1 MLARMKV
8 PRAEDA
14 RQTDMVDGAVAE
26 ACAGEQPLFSPGA
39 RILVACSGGAD
50 SVALSSALAVRAAGS
65 GARFVAL
72 GHVDH
77 GLRARSADEAEGVR
91 ALAERLSLP
100 FFLSRLT
107 GLAGKLSEM
116 GLEAAAREARY
127 AALVALCGEAGT
139 ELIATA
145 HTRSDQAE
153 TLLLRLARGAG
164 PGALSGV
171 RRVRSIGQVRVV
183 RPLLGVPRA
192 ATERYCERHA
202 LPFTRDPHNLDPRR
216 ARTRI
221 REELPRLAALL
232 NPRLEEALAGAAA
245 LLADEDELLSSLAA
259 QQLDAARVAGGFA
272 AAALR
277 ALPPALLRRCL
288 LAAAAEAGLRPE
300 RTHLER
306 IGALLRKGSG
316 AVDLPLGRAAVE
328 SSVLR
333 FAEASKGAREAAAEA
348 LREVA
353 VPGPGRY
360 CWGGAMLEVTQTGAD
375 GEGEAS
381 GAALPDD
388 AQDALRVDGA
398 RAPFPWLLR
407 SPRPGDRFRPGGG
420 REKKVSDLLIDARVP
435 RSLRSS
441 LALLED
447 ARGQLFFVEGLR
459 PGEVARGAPRP
470 GISVRVWRKGRE
482 LDPFKNGLT
491 PVKRAG
497 SPRASMHSHR
507 PDEEQR

>member
-1 MLARMKV
+1 MLPLMKV
-8 PRAEDA
+8 PRAQVA
-14 RQTDMVDGAVAE
+14 RETDKVQRAVAD
-26 ACAGEQPLFSPGA
+26 ACSGEQPLFSPGG
-39 RILVACSGGAD
+39 RVLVACSGGAD
-50 SVALSSALAVRAAGS
+50 SVALSSALALRARAS
-65 GARFVAL
+65 GRLFIAL

-77 GLRARSADEAEGVR
+77 GLRARSAEEAEGVR
-91 ALAERLSLP
+91 ALAGRLEVP
-100 FFLSRLT
+100 FFLRRLT

-127 AALVALCGEAGT
+127 AALVELCNEAGT

-153 TLLLRLARGAG
+153 TILLRLSRGAG
-164 PGALSGV
+164 PGALAGV
-171 RRVRSIGQVRVV
+171 RRVRSIGQIRVV
-183 RPLLGVPRA
+183 RPLLLVPRA

-245 LLADEDELLSSLAA
+245 LLADEDELLGSLAA
-259 QQLDAARVAGGFA
+259 ERLDAARVPGGFA

-288 LAAAAEAGLRPE
+288 LAAAAEAAVRPE

-306 IGALLRKGSG
+306 MGALLRKGSG
-316 AVDLPLGRAAVE
+316 SVELPLGRAALE
-328 SSVLR
+328 SGVLR
-333 FAEASKGAREAAAEA
+333 LAAGSRGARGAAAGA

-360 CWGGAMLEVTQTGAD
+360 GWGGAMLEVTQSEGD
-375 GEGEAS
+375 GEAG
-381 GAALPDD
+381 GGALPD
-388 AQDALRVDGA
+388 AQGAIQVDGA

-407 SPRPGDRFRPGGG
+407 TPRPGDRFRPGGG

-435 RSLRSS
+435 RSLRPS

-447 ARGQLFFVEGLR
+447 ARGALFFVEGLR
-459 PGEVARGAPRP
+459 PGEAARGALRH
-470 GISVRVWRKGRE
+470 GISVRLCRSGRE
-482 LDPFKNGLT
+482 LDPFKDGLT

-497 SPRASMHSHR
+497 APRASMHPHR